1 MCIIF
6 KFIPYIVLEPETA
19 CITMRK
25 MYMGSKKNN
34 TNKRRNTNK
43 RSGSSKKAD
52 ASLKTEAIMETDV
65 NMKSNMSEKP
75 AASKKDN
82 TSDKTDVGKTVETT
96 KNVSTFVSDVI
107 KEFRSGIVK
116 LIGWSIPLFI
126 LGLLWN
132 AIASTTYNNDLRVD
146 EINFSITDNMA
157 LSTDNNQSLYHEYDE
172 QKNTYSYSYDAMIK
186 GHGKIE
192 SAWVAYAYNGD
203 IIPVRIDINNSIFR
217 IVHVSP
223 SKIHFQVTYI
233 ANKDETDGIK
243 RAYLILKDGKTKTHQ
258 VYLLEISNKDGEI
271 EWSRESEFL
280 SISPMDQDVNGKE
293 DDNLSIAFHREEINE
308 EMKTIRLYFGE

>member
-1 MCIIF
+1 
-6 KFIPYIVLEPETA
+6 
-19 CITMRK
+19 
-25 MYMGSKKNN
+25 MGNKYTN
-34 TNKRRNTNK
+34 TNKRGNTNK
-43 RSGSSKKAD
+43 CSDLG
-52 ASLKTEAIMETDV
+52 
-65 NMKSNMSEKP
+65 
-75 AASKKDN
+75 KKDN
-82 TSDKTDVGKTVETT
+82 ISDKADVSKTVETT
-96 KNVSTFVSDVI
+96 KNGSTFISDVK

-172 QKNTYSYSYDAMIK
+172 QKNTY
-186 GHGKIE
+186 GKIE